1 MIELVLKLL
10 NKNRNYHKKNSKY
23 CKMNNVIILYSMI
36 RTFDYLPA
44 LLTLIWFVL
53 VFADPFFS
61 VPDELWAS
69 SRLDEWVL
77 ELVLLAAFSAR
88 PINIICWVMTSN
100 GTIMVWPTMDAQQPP
115 TKDFTLLLV
124 IWFRSSVCRT
134 LS

>member
-10 NKNRNYHKKNSKY
+10 NKNRNHHKKVEILQNEY
-23 CKMNNVIILYSMI
+23 VIILFSMI

-44 LLTLIWFVL
+44 LLILIWFVL
-53 VFADPFFS
+53 GFTDPFFS
-61 VPDELWAS
+61 DPDELWGS

-77 ELVLLAAFSAR
+77 ELVLLAAFSTR